1 MALPY
6 VGPGGRVRRIPLREA
21 TPRSSLI
28 DERRRGLVI
37 LIRQGRMRRRGEPLR
52 ESLASS

>member
-37 LIRQGRMRRRGEPLR
+37 LIRQGRMR
-52 ESLASS
+52 ESLALRDW